1 VIGRVA
7 PTLDRVRN
15 AYQQRIDELGTG
27 LADLCG
33 LVGEAMQRASV
44 ALLDTDLAIAEKVI
58 AGDPRMERARAR
70 CEEHTHALLALQAP
84 VVFSAVHAVDSL
96 EHMADIALHIART
109 ARRRYP
115 HPVLPDELRAPF
127 ADMGQLAI
135 TLANTA
141 EQVIRT
147 GDREL
152 TTFLADSDDIMDDLH
167 RTVFTVVTSKN
178 WPYGVAE
185 AVDATVLSQSYER
198 FADHAVSLAR
208 RTTFIVTGK
217 LAASA

>member
-1 VIGRVA
+1 M
-7 PTLDRVRN
+7 RN
-15 AYQQRIDELGTG
+15 AYHQRIDELSAG

-44 ALLDTDLAIAEKVI
+44 ALLDADLAIAEKVI
-58 AGDPRMERARAR
+58 GGDPRMERARAR

-84 VVFSAVHAVDSL
+84 VVFSAVHAVDGL
-96 EHMADIALHIART
+96 EQMADIALHIART

-115 HPVLPDELRAPF
+115 QPVLPDELRVPF

-147 GDREL
+147 RDGEL
-152 TTFLADSDDIMDDLH
+152 TKFLAHSDDIMDDLH
-167 RTVFTVVTSKN
+167 RTVFTVVTSQD
-178 WPYGVAE
+178 WSHGVAA
-185 AVDATVLSQSYER
+185 AVDATMLSQSYER
-198 FADHAVSLAR
+198 FADHAVTLAR
-208 RTTFIVTGK
+208 RATSIVAGK